1 MGRASQAFDADNEKW
16 GKEYTELK
24 ELLTPAEYE
33 SARSTVL
40 NAHYTSPIVI
50 KAMYEAVK
58 RMDFTPGNIL
68 EPSCGIGNFF
78 GLVPEEF
85 EKSNLYGVEL
95 DSLTGRI
102 AKQLYQKAEITVGG
116 FETTEHPNDFFDLAV
131 GNVPFGEYKVHDKQ
145 YDKQNLLIHDY
156 FLTKTLDK
164 VRPGGVV
171 AFITSKGTMDK
182 ANGKV
187 REALAQ
193 KADLL
198 GAVRLPNN
206 AFKANAGTDVTA
218 DILFFQKRGSA
229 PEKLPDWVTWGR
241 RRTAYP

>member
-1 MGRASQAFDADNEKW
+1 M
-16 GKEYTELK
+16 
-24 ELLTPAEYE
+24 
-33 SARSTVL
+33 
-40 NAHYTSPIVI
+40 
-50 KAMYEAVK
+50 
-58 RMDFTPGNIL
+58 
-68 EPSCGIGNFF
+68 
-78 GLVPEEF
+78 
-85 EKSNLYGVEL
+85 
-95 DSLTGRI
+95 
-102 AKQLYQKAEITVGG
+102 
-116 FETTEHPNDFFDLAV
+116 
-131 GNVPFGEYKVHDKQ
+131 PFGEYKVHDKQ

-229 PEKLPDWVTWGR
+229 PEKLPDWVNVGQTEDGIPINN
-241 RRTAYP
+241 Y